1 MTQAEALTILKT
13 GANVFL
19 TGEPGAGKSHT
30 VREYVHYLRTH
41 GVEPAITASTGIAA
55 THIGGLTIHSWSG
68 IGIKK
73 DLSKYDI
80 REIGT
85 NDRVAKRMRNMHVLI
100 IDEVSM
106 LDANILGLVDAV
118 LRGVRENH
126 APFGGMQVIF
136 VGDFFQLPPVSRND
150 EEPAEFSFMAD
161 AWHSAKPIIC
171 YLSEQHRQE
180 DPAFLE
186 VLTSLRSGRVP
197 EEHRERLLARQ
208 QPVGSGVEI
217 TKLFP
222 HNADVDRINTAQ
234 LAKIPG
240 EVKSFKMV
248 DMGNPKMCEA
258 LRRGCLSPERLD
270 LKVGARVM
278 FTRNNFDDGYVNGT
292 TGEVEGFS
300 RDTGFP
306 IVKTRS
312 GRTIEAKPASWA
324 IEGESRSLAA
334 ISQIPLRLAW
344 AMTVHKS
351 QGMSLDAAYVDLSGA
366 FAFGQGYVAL
376 SRVRTLDGL
385 FLGGLNERALEVDQ
399 NVLVQDGQFR
409 EESDIAREKYGSADA
424 SKLELKQKGFI
435 VACGGRVTARTPIEM
450 LAAPLTP
457 TKRSKEPRYEQTL
470 ALLLEGKTID
480 EVAAE
485 RGRKAG
491 TIIEHL
497 EKLKELGGLPK
508 TGLEHLKNE
517 KALADIHGA
526 FRKLKTQQLSP
537 VLTHLNRKYSY
548 DDIKLARLFYF

>member
-41 GVEPAITASTGIAA
+41 GIEPAITASTGIAA

-68 IGIKK
+68 IGIAKA
-73 DLSKYDI
+73 LTKYEI

-106 LDANILGLVDAV
+106 LDANTLGLVDAV

-136 VGDFFQLPPVSRND
+136 VGDFFQLPPVSR
-150 EEPAEFSFMAD
+150 EGEMPSEFAFTAD
-161 AWHSAKPIIC
+161 AWQLAKPVIC
-171 YLSEQHRQE
+171 YLHEQHRQE
-180 DPAFLE
+180 DPDFLAI
-186 VLTSLRSGRVP
+186 LSSMRSGNVP
-197 EEHRERLLARQ
+197 EEHRERLMERWYHGER
-208 QPVGSGVEI
+208 PEDI

-222 HNADVDRINTAQ
+222 HNADVDRINAAQ

-240 EVKSFKMV
+240 EAKSFKMV
-248 DMGNPKMCEA
+248 DVGNPKLCEA
-258 LRRGCLSPERLD
+258 LRRGCLSPEKLD
-270 LKVGARVM
+270 LKPGARVM
-278 FTRNNFDDGYVNGT
+278 FTRNNFEDGYVNGT

-300 RDTGFP
+300 KDTGFP
-306 IVKTRS
+306 MVKIRS
-312 GRTIEAKPASWA
+312 GRIIEAKPASWA

-334 ISQIPLRLAW
+334 ITQIPLRLAW

-366 FAFGQGYVAL
+366 FAYGQGYVAL
-376 SRVRTLDGL
+376 SRVRTLEGL
-385 FLGGLNERALEVDQ
+385 FLGGINERALEVDQ
-399 NVLVQDGQFR
+399 TVLAKDGEFR
-409 EESDIAREKYGSADA
+409 AESDEARAKYTELSAE
-424 SKLELKQKGFI
+424 KLELKQKGFV
-435 VACGGRVTARTPIEM
+435 VACGGRVTPRTPIEM
-450 LAAPLTP
+450 LAAPLTSTP
-457 TKRSKEPRYEQTL
+457 RSKEPRYAHTL
-470 ALLLEGKTID
+470 ALLLEGKSIA

-508 TGLEHLKNE
+508 TGLEHIQNP
-517 KALADIHGA
+517 KAMTDIHAA
-526 FRKLKTQQLSP
+526 FKTLKTQQLSP

-548 DDIKLARLFYF
+548 DDIKLARIFYS

>member
-73 DLSKYDI
+73 VLTKYDI

-106 LDANILGLVDAV
+106 LDANTLGLVDAV

-136 VGDFFQLPPVSRND
+136 VGDFFQLPPVSKYD
-150 EEPAEFSFMAD
+150 EEPAEFSFTAD
-161 AWHSAKPIIC
+161 AWHSAKPTIC

-180 DPAFLE
+180 DPEFLE
-186 VLTSLRSGRVP
+186 VLSSMRSGEVP

-208 QPVGSGVEI
+208 YTGESTEDI

-222 HNADVDRINTAQ
+222 HNADVDRINTAK
-234 LAKIPG
+234 LAQIPG
-240 EVKSFKMV
+240 EQKTFKML
-248 DMGNPKMCEA
+248 DLGNPKMCEA
-258 LRRGCLSPERLD
+258 LRRGCLSPEKLD

-292 TGEVEGFS
+292 TGEIEGFS

-312 GRTIEAKPASWA
+312 GKIIEAKPASWA
-324 IEGESRSLAA
+324 IDGESRTLAS

-366 FAFGQGYVAL
+366 FAYGQGYVAL
-376 SRVRTLDGL
+376 SRVRTLGGL

-399 NVLVQDGQFR
+399 TVLEQDGEFR
-409 EESDIAREKYGSADA
+409 ERSTSAREKYGALDEA
-424 SKLELKQKGFI
+424 KLELKQKGFI

-450 LAAPLTP
+450 LAAPLTRTP
-457 TKRSKEPRYEQTL
+457 RSKEPRYEQTL
-470 ALLLEGKTID
+470 ALLLEGKTVE
-480 EVAAE
+480 EVATE

-508 TGLEHLKNE
+508 TGLDHLKDE
-517 KALADIHGA
+517 KMLADIHGA
-526 FRKLKTQQLSP
+526 FKVLKTQQLRPSSRP
-537 VLTHLNRKYSY
+537 SKTKVYL
-548 DDIKLARLFYF
+548 